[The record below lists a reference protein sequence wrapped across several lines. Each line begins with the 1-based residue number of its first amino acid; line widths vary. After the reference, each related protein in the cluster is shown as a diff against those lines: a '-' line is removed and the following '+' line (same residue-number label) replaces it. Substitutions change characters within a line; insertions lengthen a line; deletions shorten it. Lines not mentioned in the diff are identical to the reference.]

1 MKFKLY
7 FRSCLN
13 GRPAPR
19 ELIFTPLL
27 GIVTLRFSIESVI
40 GLRSAA
46 KTFQIQIMSDKK
58 KPHIPGL
65 NLDHIVDHLPSYVS
79 IQDRKL
85 RILFVNKTF
94 KRDFGDAT
102 GKLCHAVYKG
112 SPDICPNCP
121 VRKTFRDKKVHI
133 AEETIQLP
141 DGKIRQ
147 IFIQASPI
155 IDGKGDVTAVI
166 EMATNISRVKIDR
179 KELITLGQSIA
190 LLSHGIKNILE
201 GLQGGAYVVDQG
213 FKDGDLSL
221 AQKGWGIVNKNI
233 FDITDVVQNILYSS
247 KNRPLKY
254 ESVLPGELLEDSVQ
268 LFRDKAAAMNIKLEQ
283 QINPAVPR
291 VQLDAASIR
300 RMLHNLLWNALEA
313 CQNDREKNE
322 HTVIAKSDHF
332 DENHFMFEISDNGVG
347 MDKATQRN
355 VLEEFFST
363 KGSAGTGLG
372 LAVVDKVVNKHGGR
386 IELVSEPGKGSSFKT
401 IFNLTKK
408 DK

>member
-1 MKFKLY
+1 M
-7 FRSCLN
+7 
-13 GRPAPR
+13 
-19 ELIFTPLL
+19 E
-27 GIVTLRFSIESVI
+27 
-40 GLRSAA
+40 GLTGLQRAA
-46 KTFQIQIMSDKK
+46 KTCQIQIMSDKK

-65 NLDHIVDHLPSYVS
+65 NPDHIVDHLPSYVS
-79 IQDRKL
+79 IQDRNL
-85 RILFVNKTF
+85 RILFVNASF

-102 GKLCHAVYKG
+102 GRLCHTVYKG

-133 AEETIQLP
+133 AEETVKLSS
-141 DGKIRQ
+141 GKICQ
-147 IFIQASPI
+147 IFIQTSPI
-155 IDGKGDVTAVI
+155 LDSTGAVTAVI

-213 FKDGDLSL
+213 FKDGDLGL

-268 LFRDKAAAMNIKLEQ
+268 LFREKAAAMKIKLEQ
-283 QINPAVPR
+283 QINPTVPKVR
-291 VQLDAASIR
+291 LDAAAIR

-313 CQNDREKNE
+313 CHNDRKKNE

-332 DENHFMFEISDNGVG
+332 DENHFMFEISDNGIG

-386 IELVSEPGKGSSFKT
+386 IEVVSEPGKGSSFKT
-401 IFNLTKK
+401 IFNLTKP

>member
-1 MKFKLY
+1 M
-7 FRSCLN
+7 
-13 GRPAPR
+13 
-19 ELIFTPLL
+19 E
-27 GIVTLRFSIESVI
+27 
-40 GLRSAA
+40 GLTGLQRAA
-46 KTFQIQIMSDKK
+46 KTCQIQIMSDKK
-58 KPHIPGL
+58 KTHIPGL
-65 NLDHIVDHLPSYVS
+65 NPDHIVDHLPSYVS
-79 IQDRKL
+79 IQDRNL
-85 RILFVNKTF
+85 RILFVNASF

-102 GKLCHAVYKG
+102 GRLCHTVYKG

-133 AEETIQLP
+133 AEETVKLSS
-141 DGKIRQ
+141 GKICQ
-147 IFIQASPI
+147 IFIQTSPI
-155 IDGKGDVTAVI
+155 LDSTGAVTAVI

-213 FKDGDLSL
+213 FKDGDLGL

-254 ESVLPGELLEDSVQ
+254 EFVLPGELLEDSVQ
-268 LFRDKAAAMNIKLEQ
+268 LFREKAAAMKIKLEQ
-283 QINPAVPR
+283 QINPAVPKVR
-291 VQLDAASIR
+291 LDAAAIR

-313 CQNDREKNE
+313 CHNDRKKNE
-322 HTVIAKSDHF
+322 HTVVAKSDHF
-332 DENHFMFEISDNGVG
+332 DENHFMFEISDNGIG

-386 IELVSEPGKGSSFKT
+386 IEVVSEPGKGSSFKT
-401 IFNLTKK
+401 IFNLTKR